1 MDKLNIAIADDNAKV
16 LQLLDK
22 IVSSDEELN
31 VVGKAGNGEDLY
43 DIIKKQEPDV
53 VLLDLVMPKV
63 DGLTVMERVN
73 KDQEIRKHPAFIV
86 ITAVGQEKITEDAF
100 DLGADYYIMKPFD
113 NDMVISRIKDVK
125 NRNVA
130 RPSEVR
136 KVQPYEKRE
145 ELKERNLEAD
155 VTAIIY
161 EIGVPAHIKGYQ
173 YIREGIM
180 MAVNDMN
187 MLNYITKL
195 LYPSIAKKYKT
206 TSSSVERAIRHAIE
220 VAWGRGKIEVIED
233 MFGYTVSAGKGK
245 PTNSEFIALI
255 ADKLRIEYKMH
266 AS

>member
-100 DLGADYYIMKPFD
+100 DLGADYYILKPFD
-113 NDMVISRIKDVK
+113 NDGY
-125 NRNVA
+125 
-130 RPSEVR
+130 
-136 KVQPYEKRE
+136 QPNQAHKS
-145 ELKERNLEAD
+145 KER
-155 VTAIIY
+155 
-161 EIGVPAHIKGYQ
+161 P
-173 YIREGIM
+173 
-180 MAVNDMN
+180 
-187 MLNYITKL
+187 
-195 LYPSIAKKYKT
+195 
-206 TSSSVERAIRHAIE
+206 
-220 VAWGRGKIEVIED
+220 
-233 MFGYTVSAGKGK
+233 
-245 PTNSEFIALI
+245 
-255 ADKLRIEYKMH
+255 
-266 AS
+266 